1 MNMKI
6 VRVYYRKKREE
17 RLAISQLDIQ
27 PELLQLY
34 HDIGIIEINEGCI
47 PVSQLRRLHKAIR
60 LNTALG
66 VNLSGAAIILDLLDK
81 LEKLQAENAL
91 LRRRGES
98 EWS

>member
-1 MNMKI
+1 MTI
-6 VRVYYRKKREE
+6 VRIYYRKRRDE

-34 HDIGIIEINEGCI
+34 HDIGIIEINEGYI
-47 PVSQLRRLHKAIR
+47 PANQLRRLHKAIR
-60 LNTALG
+60 LNTALE
-66 VNLSGAAIILDLLDK
+66 VNLSGTAIILDLLDK

-98 EWS
+98 EWN

>member
-1 MNMKI
+1 MTI
-6 VRVYYRKKREE
+6 VRIYYRKRREE

-34 HDIGIIEINEGCI
+34 HDIGIIEINEGYI
-47 PVSQLRRLHKAIR
+47 PANQLRRLQKAIR
-60 LNTALG
+60 LNAALG

-81 LEKLQAENAL
+81 LEKLQTENAL

-98 EWS
+98 EWN